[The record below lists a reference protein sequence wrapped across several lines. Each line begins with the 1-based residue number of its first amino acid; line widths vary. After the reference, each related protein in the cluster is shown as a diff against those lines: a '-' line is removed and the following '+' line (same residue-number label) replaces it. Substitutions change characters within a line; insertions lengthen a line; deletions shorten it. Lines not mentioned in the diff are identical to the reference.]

1 MTTETLT
8 PDTQTSERVG
18 PSRWNPIAIAAL
30 LVSVLPVVSVAAPV
44 LGLVALLRL
53 RSRPHER
60 GRALAWAA
68 IVIGLTTS
76 AAQAGLGWLMA
87 EVHRATVERPAEAL
101 RAAWS
106 GDAEAFRERMAGPG
120 HEATSDRV
128 AAWVAPLRASLGEF
142 EALEPDF
149 GRAVPEPTVPV
160 PEREMSGL
168 FKARFRGAAGTTSVP
183 ATVVYERPLAG
194 EAPTSVRVRRY
205 EFEMPDGTRIVWPED
220 GPRERPNAE
229 RREEP
234 AR

>member
-1 MTTETLT
+1 MTTDTTT
-8 PDTQTSERVG
+8 PDEPMSERVG
-18 PSRWNPIAIAAL
+18 PSRWNPIAMAAL
-30 LVSVLPVVSVAAPV
+30 LVSVLPVVSVLAPV

-53 RSRPHER
+53 RARPLER

-101 RAAWS
+101 RAAWT
-106 GDAEAFRERMAGPG
+106 GDAEGFRERMAGPA

-142 EALEPDF
+142 EGLAPDF
-149 GRAVPEPTVPV
+149 GRTVPEPTVPL

-168 FKARFRGAAGTTSVP
+168 FRASFRGPSGTVTVP

-194 EAPTSVRVRRY
+194 EAPTAVRVRRY

-220 GPRERPNAE
+220 GSRERPNAE